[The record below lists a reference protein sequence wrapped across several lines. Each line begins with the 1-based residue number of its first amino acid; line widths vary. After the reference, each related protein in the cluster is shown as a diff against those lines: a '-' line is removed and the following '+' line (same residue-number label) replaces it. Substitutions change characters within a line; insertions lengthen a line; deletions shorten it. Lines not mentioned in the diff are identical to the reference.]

1 MCVTSCLLP
10 RSPCALGPR
19 RQAWPPSPQKS
30 RVGLREVGLIERQ
43 VCGMI
48 VGEGR
53 ERPDA
58 GVGDSALGP
67 GDRPSLAEPT
77 GMGKEAYKGLA
88 PPRAGLGACQG

>member
-30 RVGLREVGLIERQ
+30 GVGLREVGLIERQ

-48 VGEGR
+48 VGKE
-53 ERPDA
+53 ERDLMLVWVTQPWDP
-58 GVGDSALGP
+58 VTGP
-67 GDRPSLAEPT
+67 H
-77 GMGKEAYKGLA
+77 
-88 PPRAGLGACQG
+88 

>member
-1 MCVTSCLLP
+1 
-10 RSPCALGPR
+10 
-19 RQAWPPSPQKS
+19 
-30 RVGLREVGLIERQ
+30 
-43 VCGMI
+43 MI

-77 GMGKEAYKGLA
+77 GMGKESYKGLA